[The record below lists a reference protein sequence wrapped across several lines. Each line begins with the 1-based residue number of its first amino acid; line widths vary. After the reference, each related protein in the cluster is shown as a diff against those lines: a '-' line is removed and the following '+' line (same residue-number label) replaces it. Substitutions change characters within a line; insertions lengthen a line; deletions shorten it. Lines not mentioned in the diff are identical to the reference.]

1 MRRRDFISLVGVS
14 AVVWPLSAQAQQT
27 AIPVIGFLNS
37 SSASAY
43 EARADAFRQGLAE
56 TGYVE
61 GRTVAI
67 EYRWANNQTNLLPA
81 MADDLVRRKVAVIIA
96 NGPAAFPAKTA
107 TTTIPIVFTAGFD
120 PVQLGL
126 VTSLNRPGGN
136 LTGISILNE
145 ELGPKRLELLR
156 DLVPKAVLVGLL
168 VNPTNPSATTLS
180 RAIQAAAGAFG
191 LRLHTIAA
199 SRKEELANAFETLV
213 QMHADGLVVGND
225 PLFNSLGKELGT
237 LSVRHRMPAIFQY
250 REFVESGGLLSYGS
264 SLSDSYRQAGI
275 YVGRIL
281 NGEKASDLP
290 IQQSTKVEMI
300 INLKTAK
307 ALGLTV
313 PLPLLGRANEMIE

>member
-1 MRRRDFISLVGVS
+1 MRRRDFISLIGAS
-14 AVVWPLSAQAQQT
+14 GVVWPLTVHAQQPT
-27 AIPVIGFLNS
+27 MPVIGFLNS
-37 SSASAY
+37 SSAGAY
-43 EARADAFRQGLAE
+43 EARVDAFRQGLSE

-67 EYRWANNQTNLLPA
+67 EYRWANDQSDLLPA
-81 MADDLVRRKVAVIIA
+81 MAVELVRRQVAVIVA

-120 PVQLGL
+120 PVRLGL

-145 ELGPKRLELLR
+145 ELGPKRLELLH
-156 DLVPKAVLVGLL
+156 DLVPKAALIGLF
-168 VNPTNPSATTLS
+168 VNPTNPSVETLS
-180 RAIQAAAGAFG
+180 RAIKDAAGVFG
-191 LRLHTIAA
+191 LRVRTIAV
-199 SRKEELANAFETLV
+199 SRKQDLANAFETLM

-237 LSVRHRMPAIFQY
+237 LSVRYRMPAIFQY
-250 REFVESGGLLSYGS
+250 REFVEAGGLLSYGA
-264 SLSDSYRQAGI
+264 SLTNSYHQAGI
-275 YVGRIL
+275 YAGRIL
-281 NGEKASDLP
+281 NGEKVADLP

-307 ALGLTV
+307 ALSLTV
-313 PLPLLGRANEMIE
+313 PLPLLGRADEMIE